1 MMLSP
6 VHVKGRGR
14 GVGHRTTARATRDVA
29 RNSARIDV
37 AGPRTRMVRD
47 HAVMKRLVAGPAGHV
62 IVHGLEGLGLR
73 VVEHLVALGLEVV
86 AVDDGAR
93 PGAVH
98 AATALGATIV
108 PHHDGAAAAL
118 GAAGLRDARA
128 VICLSSTD
136 LGALETAL
144 LARRLRPEVTV
155 VAQIRNPAVA
165 RAVRADAGILVL
177 DVATIASPAIVEACL
192 GEQGHGL
199 RVADEVVQVR
209 TVAAPRDGLLRD
221 VFGEVLVPL
230 SVQRSDGT
238 GEPVICPGR
247 DLEVRTGDAVSMLG
261 PATAWDEVI
270 RRSPVQPEARHPRA
284 GEADGEQGPTGV
296 LRHWGRAVARATDTR
311 LRRALATLLGLG
323 GLSIVVL
330 MVGYREP
337 DGTRMSPLD
346 ALYFTAETI
355 GTIGYGDFSFRAQ
368 PSWLRAYAVLLMVAG
383 AVLAALV
390 YALLTNLLVSQR
402 LQESLGHWQVTDLRG
417 HVIVVGLGSVGV
429 RVVESVAA
437 AGTPVVV
444 VETDESNPYL
454 AQVRGLGAKVVFG
467 DATLAGTLELV
478 NLGRARAV
486 AVLTSDDLTNL
497 EVALAARDWLGERTD
512 VPVALRLFD
521 PRLAAT
527 VRQAF
532 GFTHVR
538 SIDELAAPWFVGAAL
553 GLEVLGTFFAGD
565 VPLLYARVQVT
576 PGGGLDGAHLDALTG
591 RSRVLSVRHRGEQ
604 AAHRVVRRWTTL
616 EAGDEAFVVGPH
628 EELLSLLRQDALP
641 SNAERSGTPPG
652 S

>member
-1 MMLSP
+1 MN
-6 VHVKGRGR
+6 H
-14 GVGHRTTARATRDVA
+14 
-29 RNSARIDV
+29 
-37 AGPRTRMVRD
+37 
-47 HAVMKRLVAGPAGHV
+47 LVAGPPGHV

-93 PGAVH
+93 PGAVQ
-98 AATALGATIV
+98 AASALGATVV

-128 VICLSSTD
+128 VVCLSSTD

-144 LARRLRPEVTV
+144 LARRLRPELTV
-155 VAQIRNPAVA
+155 VAQIRNQAVA

-192 GEQGHGL
+192 GERGHGL
-199 RVADEVVQVR
+199 RIADEVVQVR

-221 VFGEVLVPL
+221 LFGEVLVPL
-230 SVQRSDGT
+230 SVQRTDGT
-238 GEPVICPGR
+238 SDPVVCPGR
-247 DLEVRTGDAVSMLG
+247 DLEVHAGDAVSLLG
-261 PATAWDEVI
+261 PAATWDEVVPSTRTPVPPASA
-270 RRSPVQPEARHPRA
+270 RRSAGQPR
-284 GEADGEQGPTGV
+284 GEHGPSGAV
-296 LRHWGRAVARATDTR
+296 RRWGRAVARATDTR

-323 GLSIVVL
+323 LTSIIVL
-330 MVGYREP
+330 MAGYREA
-337 DGTRMSPLD
+337 DGTRMTPLD

-368 PSWLRAYAVLLMVAG
+368 PSWLRAYAVLLMLAG

-402 LQESLGHWQVTDLRG
+402 LQESLGHGQVTDLRG

-429 RVVESVAA
+429 RVVESVTAT
-437 AGTPVVV
+437 GVPVVV
-444 VETDESNPYL
+444 VETDETNRYL
-454 AQVRGLGAKVVFG
+454 AQVRGLGAKVVLG
-467 DATLAGTLELV
+467 DATLARTLELV
-478 NLGRARAV
+478 NLDRARAV

-497 EVALAARDWLGERTD
+497 EVALAVRDWLGERTD
-512 VPVALRLFD
+512 VPVALRLAD
-521 PRLAAT
+521 RRLAST

-538 SIDELAAPWFVGAAL
+538 STDELAAPWFVGATL

-576 PGGGLDGAHLDALTG
+576 PGGGLDGARLDALTG
-591 RSRVLSVRHRGEQ
+591 RNRVLSVRHSGEHEV
-604 AAHRVVRRWTTL
+604 HRVVRRWTTL
-616 EAGDEAFVVGPH
+616 QADDEAFVVGPH
-628 EELLSLLRQDALP
+628 DELLGLLRQDALP
-641 SNAERSGTPPG
+641 PARRPG
-652 S
+652 APTSP

>member
-1 MMLSP
+1 MN
-6 VHVKGRGR
+6 
-14 GVGHRTTARATRDVA
+14 HRVA
-29 RNSARIDV
+29 R
-37 AGPRTRMVRD
+37 P
-47 HAVMKRLVAGPAGHV
+47 PGHV

-73 VVEHLVALGLEVV
+73 VIEHLVALGLEVV

-93 PGAVH
+93 PGAVQ
-98 AATALGATIV
+98 AATAMGATVV

-128 VICLSSTD
+128 VVCLSSTD

-144 LARRLRPEVTV
+144 LARRLRPELTV
-155 VAQIRNPAVA
+155 VAQIRNQAVA
-165 RAVRADAGILVL
+165 RAVRADVGILVL

-199 RVADEVVQVR
+199 RIADEVAQVR

-221 VFGEVLVPL
+221 LFGEVLVPL
-230 SVQRSDGT
+230 CVQRLGS
-238 GEPVICPGR
+238 EESVVCPGR
-247 DLEVRTGDAVSMLG
+247 DLEVRAGDAVSLLG
-261 PATAWDEVI
+261 PAAIWDEVV
-270 RRSPVQPEARHPRA
+270 RSTRPAVQPATVRSPSVEAHGERDEA
-284 GEADGEQGPTGV
+284 GAV
-296 LRHWGRAVARATDTR
+296 RRWGRAVARATDTR
-311 LRRALATLLGLG
+311 LRRALAALLGLG
-323 GLSIVVL
+323 LISIAVL
-330 MVGYREP
+330 MIGYREA
-337 DGTRMSPLD
+337 DGTRMTPLD

-402 LQESLGHWQVTDLRG
+402 LQEALGHGQVTDLRG
-417 HVIVVGLGSVGV
+417 HVIVVGLGSVGA
-429 RVVESVAA
+429 RVVESVIAT
-437 AGTPVVV
+437 GTPVVV
-444 VETDESNPYL
+444 VETDETNRYL
-454 AQVRGLGAKVVFG
+454 AQVRGLGAKVVLG
-467 DATLAGTLELV
+467 DATLPRTLQLV
-478 NLGRARAV
+478 NLDRAKAV

-497 EVALAARDWLGERTD
+497 EVALAVRDWLGERTD
-512 VPVALRLFD
+512 VPVAIRLAD
-521 PRLAAT
+521 RRLAAT

-538 SIDELAAPWFVGAAL
+538 STDELAAPWFVGAAL

-576 PGGGLDGAHLDALTG
+576 PGGGLDGARLDALTG

-604 AAHRVVRRWTTL
+604 EVHRVARRWTTL
-616 EAGDEAFVVGPH
+616 EAHDEAFVVGPH
-628 EELLSLLRQDALP
+628 EELLGLLRQDALP
-641 SNAERSGTPPG
+641 WTAGHPG
-652 S
+652 PATSS

>member
-1 MMLSP
+1 MN
-6 VHVKGRGR
+6 
-14 GVGHRTTARATRDVA
+14 HR
-29 RNSARIDV
+29 V
-37 AGPRTRMVRD
+37 AGP
-47 HAVMKRLVAGPAGHV
+47 PGHV

-73 VVEHLVALGLEVV
+73 VIEHLVALGLEVV

-93 PGAVH
+93 PGAVQ
-98 AATALGATIV
+98 AATAMGATVV

-128 VICLSSTD
+128 VVCLSSTD

-144 LARRLRPEVTV
+144 LARRLRPELTV
-155 VAQIRNPAVA
+155 VAQIRNQAVA
-165 RAVRADAGILVL
+165 RAVRSDVGILVL

-199 RVADEVVQVR
+199 RIADEAAQVR
-209 TVAAPRDGLLRD
+209 TVMAPHDGLLRD
-221 VFGEVLVPL
+221 LFGEVLVPL
-230 SVQRSDGT
+230 SVQRVDATAES
-238 GEPVICPGR
+238 VVCPGR
-247 DLEVRTGDAVSMLG
+247 DLEVRTGDAVSLLG
-261 PATAWDEVI
+261 PAATWE
-270 RRSPVQPEARHPRA
+270 E
-284 GEADGEQGPTGV
+284 V
-296 LRHWGRAVARATDTR
+296 LRSTPPAVELASVRSRTGQARGEHGPAGAVRRWGRAVARATDTR

-323 GLSIVVL
+323 LLSIVVL
-330 MVGYREP
+330 MLGYREA
-337 DGTRMSPLD
+337 DGTRMTPLD

-368 PSWLRAYAVLLMVAG
+368 PSWLRAYAVLLMVTG

-402 LQESLGHWQVTDLRG
+402 LQESLGHGQVTDLRG

-429 RVVESVAA
+429 RVVESVVAT
-437 AGTPVVV
+437 GTPVVV
-444 VETDESNPYL
+444 VETDETNRYL
-454 AQVRGLGAKVVFG
+454 AQVRGIGAKVVLG
-467 DATLAGTLELV
+467 DATLARTLQLV
-478 NLGRARAV
+478 NLDRARAV

-497 EVALAARDWLGERTD
+497 EVALAMRDWLGERID
-512 VPVALRLFD
+512 VPVAIRLAD
-521 PRLAAT
+521 RRLAAT

-538 SIDELAAPWFVGAAL
+538 STDELAAPWFVGAAL

-576 PGGGLDGAHLDALTG
+576 PGGGLDGARLDALTG

-604 AAHRVVRRWTTL
+604 EVHRVVRRWTTL
-616 EAGDEAFVVGPH
+616 EADDEAFVVGPH
-628 EELLSLLRQDALP
+628 EELLALLRQDALP
-641 SNAERSGTPPG
+641 TTSGRPGPATPP
-652 S
+652 